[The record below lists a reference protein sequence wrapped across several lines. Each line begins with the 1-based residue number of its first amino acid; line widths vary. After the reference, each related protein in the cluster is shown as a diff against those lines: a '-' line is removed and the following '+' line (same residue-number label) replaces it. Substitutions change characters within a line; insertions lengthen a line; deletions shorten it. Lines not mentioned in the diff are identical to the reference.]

1 MGEDRIIKSSF
12 LLRVKKF
19 EKIVGE
25 DGSIQLKNIS
35 NIYDTHKGKEIQEQ
49 IWSTHIPVQ
58 YVAGEPDQFQFNIL
72 YIRSDGKTGWL
83 YVLNEESNI

>member
-35 NIYDTHKGKEIQEQ
+35 NIYDTHKGKEIQE
-49 IWSTHIPVQ
+49 
-58 YVAGEPDQFQFNIL
+58 
-72 YIRSDGKTGWL
+72 
-83 YVLNEESNI
+83 